1 MIFFQK
7 YQFII
12 LSILSIIVFGA
23 MYLYYRKKP
32 NDEDWIGGSQQTTP
46 SKGEIYSYILLKVSV
61 LLFLLSLV
69 IKII

>member
-1 MIFFQK
+1 
-7 YQFII
+7 
-12 LSILSIIVFGA
+12 